1 MTFSPRILPSVNADG
16 AGHTALGHQITG
28 EAMTVPEGYEHLLTI
43 AEAAEFLGTTERFP
57 RRLVE
62 QRRVEFVK
70 VGRAVR
76 FRQQALVEY
85 LARQTVMPV
94 ELQRRRSA

>member
-1 MTFSPRILPSVNADG
+1 MSA
-16 AGHTALGHQITG
+16 
-28 EAMTVPEGYEHLLTI
+28 PEGYEHLLTI
-43 AEAAEFLGTTERFP
+43 ADAAEFLGTTERFP

-76 FRQQALVEY
+76 FRKQALVEY
-85 LARQTVMPV
+85 LARQTVSPTDRQARMP
-94 ELQRRRSA
+94 A

>member
-1 MTFSPRILPSVNADG
+1 MN
-16 AGHTALGHQITG
+16 
-28 EAMTVPEGYEHLLTI
+28 VPEGYEHLLTI

-62 QRRVEFVK
+62 QRRVEFIK

-85 LARQTVMPV
+85 LARQTVMPT
-94 ELQRRRSA
+94 EYQRLRTA